1 MDGFFKS
8 KQGNA
13 LIKIALWI
21 IFIIIILVIFSFG
34 SKEEKEEVTEC
45 FKNYDEMISEL
56 LNNGYMYNYE
66 VVSDGLVTYYRGLMC
81 NNVDQGYKE
90 DVDGLVRYI
99 NDDIIVMDK
108 KREKL
113 ELEVDL
119 SKLFES
125 VKTNNY
131 SITKYEDKREIEYK
145 DLGYSFKVET
155 NLENIEKIKI
165 NNEKE
170 YVLEFTNVGI
180 CGKIDNN

>member
-1 MDGFFKS
+1 MDGFLKS

-13 LIKIALWI
+13 LVKIALWF
-21 IFIIIILVIFSFG
+21 IFILIILIIFSFG
-34 SKEEKEEVTEC
+34 GKKDDEVVVER
-45 FKNYDEMISEL
+45 FKNYDEMISDL
-56 LNNGYMYNYE
+56 SNGYMYTYK
-66 VVSDGLVTYYRGLMC
+66 VVSDGLTTYYRGIMC
-81 NNVDQGYKE
+81 NDVDKGYKE
-90 DVDGLVRYI
+90 DENGILRYI
-99 NDDIIVMDK
+99 NDDIMAMDNK
-108 KREKL
+108 TGKL

-170 YVLEFTNVGI
+170 YILEFTNVGI
-180 CGKIDNN
+180 CGKIGNN